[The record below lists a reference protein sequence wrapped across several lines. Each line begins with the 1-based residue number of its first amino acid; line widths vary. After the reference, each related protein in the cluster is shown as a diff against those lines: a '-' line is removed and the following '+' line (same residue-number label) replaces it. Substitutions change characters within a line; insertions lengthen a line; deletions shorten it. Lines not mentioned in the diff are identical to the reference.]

1 MLATR
6 RSRWIAAALTTL
18 FFLALVGVMEAI
30 AFRNMLQMVSTVQN
44 LKDIGIAH
52 AEFVNRNKRL
62 PKSFEELDLRAT
74 SLFDPATEQPFQW
87 VPPEEALV
95 RNGATL
101 VAKQPTSVCVLFWPI
116 GPRNQCG
123 AFSDGSVM
131 TIYGQ

>member
-6 RSRWIAAALTTL
+6 KSRWIAAALTVL
-18 FFLALVGVMEAI
+18 FILALVGVMEAI
-30 AFRNMLQMVSTVQN
+30 AVRNMLQMVSTVQN
-44 LKDIGIAH
+44 LKDIGMAH

-74 SLFDPATEQPFQW
+74 SLFDPATGQPFQW
-87 VPPEEALV
+87 VPPEEALE
-95 RNGATL
+95 RDGATL
-101 VAKQPTSVCVLFWPI
+101 VAKQPTSVCVVLWPI

-123 AFSDGSVM
+123 AFSDGSVR